1 MDNEIA
7 INLLLNLKTI
17 LIYLILIL
25 FLIDLAKAD
34 SYNKIARVLKI
45 LLFPLLIIF
54 SVHYKKINIGLLF
67 VALFINGV
75 TVYLTTP
82 FDIATIVNL
91 AVFETAIILIGIL
104 KFIVIAGVVLS
115 WIYAFGANFFNSFT
129 SLIQELYESTVSIF
143 RNVIPPAGGFD
154 LSPLVAFF
162 VFQLAERM
170 LYVLMG
176 QYFS

>member
-1 MDNEIA
+1 MPNEIT
-7 INLLLNLKTI
+7 IDLLLNLKTI

-67 VALFINGV
+67 AALFISGV

>member
-1 MDNEIA
+1 MA
-7 INLLLNLKTI
+7 ICE
-17 LIYLILIL
+17 
-25 FLIDLAKAD
+25 
-34 SYNKIARVLKI
+34 
-45 LLFPLLIIF
+45 
-54 SVHYKKINIGLLF
+54 KINIGLLF
-67 VALFINGV
+67 AALFISGV

-82 FDIATIVNL
+82 FDIATIEEFQAILNL
-91 AVFETAIILIGIL
+91 AVFETAMILIGIL

-129 SLIQELYESTVSIF
+129 SLIQELYENTVSIF

>member
-1 MDNEIA
+1 MDNEIT

-45 LLFPLLIIF
+45 LLFPVLIIF
-54 SVHYKKINIGLLF
+54 NIYYKKINVGLLF
-67 VALFINGV
+67 AALLINGV
-75 TVYLTTP
+75 TFYLIAP
-82 FDIATIVNL
+82 FDIATIINL
-91 AVFETAIILIGIL
+91 AVFETAMILIGIL